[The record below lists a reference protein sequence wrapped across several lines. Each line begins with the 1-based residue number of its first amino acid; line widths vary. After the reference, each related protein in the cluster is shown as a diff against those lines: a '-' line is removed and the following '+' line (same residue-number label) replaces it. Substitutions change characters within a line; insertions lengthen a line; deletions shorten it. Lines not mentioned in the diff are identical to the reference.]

1 MKHFA
6 VAAGVVVLIFTSV
19 LVAGAQP
26 NSRAFTFDD
35 LMKVRR
41 VSDPQL
47 SPDGRRIAY
56 TITDV
61 DRSGNRQSTQIYL
74 VASTGGETT
83 QLTTGAQ
90 SSTAP
95 RWSPDGRL
103 LAFISDRDG
112 ASQIWTLDVESG
124 KLAKVSSIS
133 TGADNPLWSPDG
145 KMLAFTSDVYPECDD
160 DDCNRLRDERVAQSK
175 TKAKIAD
182 RLLYRHW
189 KTWKEGKRSHVFV
202 VPATGGAARDL
213 TPGDYDAPPFS
224 LGGQID
230 YAFAPDSTEL
240 AYARNTDKVEAT
252 STNGDIFTVAVTGG
266 EPRRITGA
274 NRANDLSPVYS
285 RDGRFIAYRAQ
296 TKPGFESDRWRL
308 MLYERRTG
316 QSRALTESFD
326 SNVESFGFATD
337 GQRIFFV
344 AAERGRQPIYAV
356 TISSGEVSKVV
367 AQGFNDDVQVAA
379 DGSALVFTRQSIARP
394 VEIFRAVANGSG
406 VTQITKTNDALFASV
421 AAPVAEELTW
431 EGAEG
436 AQVHGFVVKP
446 ANFSEARKWPLLVLI
461 HGGPQ
466 GAFNDSWS
474 YRWNPQVFAGAGY
487 VVLMPNPRGS
497 TGYGQRFVDEVSGD
511 WGGRSFIDIK
521 NGVAKLVAN
530 NAYIDRERIA
540 AAGGSY
546 GGYLVNWIEGHND
559 DPRFRFRTLVSHA
572 GLFNL
577 ASMAAATEELW
588 FVDWEFKGRFWDS
601 PELYEKWS
609 PHRFVKNFKTPMLVT
624 HGELD
629 FRVPVGESLQLFTAL
644 QLQNVESRLLYF
656 PDEGHWIQKPQN
668 SELWYS
674 TVLDWLGK
682 YLKPDAASTPRA
694 RNQRD

>member
-1 MKHFA
+1 MKHLALCGAGLLILASA
-6 VAAGVVVLIFTSV
+6 VAAV
-19 LVAGAQP
+19 AQP

-35 LMKVRR
+35 LMKIRR

-47 SPDGRRIAY
+47 SPDGRQIAY

-61 DRSGNRQSTQIYL
+61 DKSANRQVTQIYL
-74 VASTGGETT
+74 VASMGGEPK

-90 SSTAP
+90 SSTSP
-95 RWSPDGRL
+95 RWSPDGRR

-112 ASQIWTLDVESG
+112 ASQIWTLDIASG
-124 KLAKVSSIS
+124 QLEKISNIS
-133 TGADNPLWSPDG
+133 TGADNPVWSPDG
-145 KMLAFTSDVYPECDD
+145 KMMAFTSDVYPECADD
-160 DDCNRLRDERVAQSK
+160 ECNRQRDERMAQSK

-189 KTWKEGKRSHVFV
+189 KTWKEGKRSHIFV
-202 VPATGGAARDL
+202 VPATGGAASAGRDL

-230 YAFAPDSTEL
+230 YAFSPDSTEL
-240 AYARNTDKVEAT
+240 AFARNTDKVEAV
-252 STNGDIFTVAVTGG
+252 STNGDIFTVAVSGG
-266 EPRRITGA
+266 APRRITGA

-285 RDGRFIAYRAQ
+285 RDGRYIAYRAQ

-308 MLYERRTG
+308 MLYDQQTK
-316 QSRALTESFD
+316 QSRALTEQFD
-326 SNVESFGFATD
+326 SGVESFSFASD

-344 AAERGRQPIYAV
+344 AAERGKQPVYAV
-356 TISSGEVSKVV
+356 MIANGEVKKVV
-367 AQGFNDDVQVAA
+367 AAGYNDDVQVAA
-379 DGSALVFTRQSIARP
+379 DGSTLVFTRQSIARP
-394 VEIFRAVANGSG
+394 VEIFRAAADGSG
-406 VTQITKTNDALFASV
+406 VVQITKTNDAMFATVS
-421 AAPVAEELTW
+421 APVAEEMTW

-436 AQVHGFVVKP
+436 TPVHGFVVKP
-446 ANFSEARKWPLLVLI
+446 ANFSEGKKWPLVVLI

-466 GAFNDSWS
+466 GAFNDAWS

-521 NGVAKLVAN
+521 NGVAKLSA
-530 NAYIDRERIA
+530 ADYIDRERIA

-546 GGYLVNWIEGHND
+546 GGYMVNWIEGHND

-572 GLFNL
+572 GVFNL
-577 ASMAAATEELW
+577 ASMAGATEELW

-601 PELYEKWS
+601 PAIYEKWS

-668 SELWYS
+668 SEIWYS
-674 TVLDWLGK
+674 TVLEWLSK
-682 YLKPDAASTPRA
+682 YLKPNTA
-694 RNQRD
+694 